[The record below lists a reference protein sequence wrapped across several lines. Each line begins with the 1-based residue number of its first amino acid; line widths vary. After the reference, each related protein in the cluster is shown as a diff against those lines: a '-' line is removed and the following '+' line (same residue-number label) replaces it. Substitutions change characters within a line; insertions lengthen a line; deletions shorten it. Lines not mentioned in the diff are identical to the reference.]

1 MNYIYKKYLGGELGG
16 GSGGLEQDSMVLSAQ
31 QLVLIFFIGIIYNGK
46 SNTLFFSIVFQLKSL
61 NFDHLSSLRFS
72 VCGIRICSI
81 PICA

>member
-1 MNYIYKKYLGGELGG
+1 MGG

-31 QLVLIFFIGIIYNGK
+31 QLVLIFFIGIINNGK
-46 SNTLFFSIVFQLKSL
+46 INTLLSFSIVFQLKSS
-61 NFDHLSSLRFS
+61 NFEHLSCLCFS